1 MQVTPADPTHEKLL
15 AVLSQAAQL
24 PDTEERGGATASAD
38 PPPTHPGGMAKPPTL
53 APASDWPPRQAT
65 SSRLPAQQC
74 ITQGNVHYRVAEDGV
89 QEHSPDGLGPVMRH
103 VLKRGRWTRE
113 GPGGR

>member
-38 PPPTHPGGMAKPPTL
+38 LPPTHPGGMAKPPTL

-74 ITQGNVHYRVAEDGV
+74 ITQGNVHYRVAEDDA
-89 QEHSPDGLGPVMRH
+89 QEHLPPPRAFAHPKKCPVQ
-103 VLKRGRWTRE
+103 
-113 GPGGR
+113 